1 MQITANDGFIDRC
14 LRTDNARYTACTN
27 IQRDIALHFA
37 AVCAFNCRR
46 RGGTIF
52 VVINQRSIAAD
63 IDIGHVPAIAAAAVA
78 LLCLLISVTYLNR
91 SGQDTDPN
99 LLTRQNSETATTLV
113 TTLEDGSVVYLA
125 GNTSLK
131 FPEHF
136 SSDRREVS
144 LQGNALFDVAGNHK
158 RPFIIE
164 TEDTRIEVLGTAF
177 NVKSNDSSPFE
188 LSVQRGEV
196 KVTLKKDGQDIHVK
210 AGETVTLL
218 SRRLQL
224 SMTPDPALFDRYTK
238 RIRFKDEKLG
248 NILRVINLQ
257 NPDIRLETTPEL
269 WNRTLTVTFSNDTP
283 EAMAELI
290 CLALDLKKTRQDN
303 MILLFN

>member
-1 MQITANDGFIDRC
+1 M
-14 LRTDNARYTACTN
+14 
-27 IQRDIALHFA
+27 
-37 AVCAFNCRR
+37 
-46 RGGTIF
+46 
-52 VVINQRSIAAD
+52 
-63 IDIGHVPAIAAAAVA
+63 
-78 LLCLLISVTYLNR
+78 
-91 SGQDTDPN
+91 
-99 LLTRQNSETATTLV
+99 V

-144 LQGNALFDVAGNHK
+144 LQGNALFEVAGNRK
-158 RPFIIE
+158 RPFVIE

-196 KVTLKKDGQDIHVK
+196 KVTLKKDGQNIHVK

-257 NPDIRLETTPEL
+257 NPDIQLETTPEL

>member
-1 MQITANDGFIDRC
+1 MIETERNKRKTDRAWNT
-14 LRTDNARYTACTN
+14 LY
-27 IQRDIALHFA
+27 QRLDEEGLLSGRPASPFRSLA
-37 AVCAFNCRR
+37 WK
-46 RGGTIF
+46 RG
-52 VVINQRSIAAD
+52 V
-63 IDIGHVPAIAAAAVA
+63 AAAAVA
-78 LLCLLISVTYLNR
+78 LLCLLVSVTYLNR

-99 LLTRQNSETATTLV
+99 LLTRRNSETAT
-113 TTLEDGSVVYLA
+113 
-125 GNTSLK
+125 LK

-144 LQGNALFDVAGNHK
+144 LQGNALFEVAGNRK
-158 RPFIIE
+158 RPFVIE

-290 CLALDLKKTRQDN
+290 SLALNLKKTRQDN

>member
-1 MQITANDGFIDRC
+1 MGTA
-14 LRTDNARYTACTN
+14 
-27 IQRDIALHFA
+27 
-37 AVCAFNCRR
+37 
-46 RGGTIF
+46 
-52 VVINQRSIAAD
+52 
-63 IDIGHVPAIAAAAVA
+63 
-78 LLCLLISVTYLNR
+78 
-91 SGQDTDPN
+91 
-99 LLTRQNSETATTLV
+99 
-113 TTLEDGSVVYLA
+113 GSVMFLLGIGELLEEWTHKKSVGDLA
-125 GNTSLK
+125 RSMSLNI
-131 FPEHF
+131 
-136 SSDRREVS
+136 
-144 LQGNALFDVAGNHK
+144 G
-158 RPFIIE
+158 
-164 TEDTRIEVLGTAF
+164 
-177 NVKSNDSSPFE
+177 
-188 LSVQRGEV
+188 
-196 KVTLKKDGQDIHVK
+196 KVWLKKDGQDIHVK